1 MAQLGER
8 SASILTVQRWAAAGH
23 LWAILDAT
31 DAPLVLE
38 LVNTLGP
45 DRAVSLY
52 RGRAEEDL
60 VAIAPFLVQL
70 DPPTFGLITERLWSE
85 PWGVLAVATT
95 TIEELR
101 FHFRRFLIVE
111 SPGGEDWYFRFYDPR
126 VLPKFLAASND
137 QERTEFFG
145 PVSAFGVTDAESYAV
160 RVLTPQAEPA
170 YAPRPQAVVFRR
182 PGTGTSA
189 A

>member
-8 SASILTVQRWAAAGH
+8 AASILTVQRWAAAGH

-31 DAPLVLE
+31 DAPLVPE
-38 LVNTLGP
+38 LVRTLGP

-70 DPPTFGLITERLWSE
+70 DPPTFQTITERLWAE
-85 PWGVLAVATT
+85 PWGVLAVATAT
-95 TIEELR
+95 LDELR
-101 FHFRRFLIVE
+101 FHFRRFLVVE
-111 SPGGEDWYFRFYDPR
+111 SPEGDDWYFRFYDPR
-126 VLPKFLAASND
+126 VLPTFLATTTDA
-137 QERTEFFG
+137 ERTEFFG
-145 PVSAFGVTDAESYAV
+145 PVSAFGVTDSESYGV
-160 RVLTPQAEPA
+160 RVLTPHPEPA